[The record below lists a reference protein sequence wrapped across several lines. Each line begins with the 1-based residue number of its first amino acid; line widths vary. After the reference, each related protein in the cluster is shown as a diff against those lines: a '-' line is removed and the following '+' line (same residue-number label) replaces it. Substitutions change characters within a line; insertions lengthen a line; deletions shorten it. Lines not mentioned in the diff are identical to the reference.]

1 MNDTEKNLEK
11 TKEQLTKGFTCAFC
25 KDDTIYTAK
34 GRGIKPLLDL
44 AESGKSLKDFSAADT
59 IVGKAAAM
67 LFVLTGAKAVYG
79 EVMSEKGKAVLDEH
93 GIYCS
98 YGTLVP
104 KIINRRGDGEC
115 PMEMAV
121 KDVSEPKAALQ
132 KIKAKIVELMQNK
145 A

>member
-1 MNDTEKNLEK
+1 MNDTEKNLERA
-11 TKEQLTKGFTCAFC
+11 KEQLEKGFTCAFC
-25 KDDTIYTAK
+25 KDEAIYTAK
-34 GRGIKPLLDL
+34 GKGIKPLLDL
-44 AESGKSLKDFSAADT
+44 VESGEDLNGFSGADT

-67 LFVLTGAKAVYG
+67 LFVLAGAKAVYG
-79 EVMSEKGKAVLDEH
+79 EVMSEKGKAVLEEH

-98 YGTLVP
+98 YGRLVP

-121 KDVSEPKAALQ
+121 NDVSEPIEAVQ
-132 KIKAKIVELMQNK
+132 KIKAKIAELMQNK